1 MTPAAT
7 FIFLYATA
15 AAAPQDT
22 GAALIVEEGRRI
34 EAVRTAE
41 AIAIDGVLSEAVWS
55 SAPPATSFA
64 QREPNEGQPAS
75 EKTEVRFAYDD
86 EALYVAARLFD
97 SQPKSIV
104 ARLGRRDA
112 WLQADAFEVFL
123 DAYKDGRSGLF
134 FSVNAAGTLRDG
146 TLFNDDWDDDTWD
159 GIWEGRA
166 RIDERGW
173 AVEMRIPYSELRFH
187 AKDVQSWGVNCRRY
201 MARTKEDAYIAP
213 RPKKASGFVSRFS
226 ELAGISGIHPPA
238 RVSITPYV
246 TAKAEFMGHDA
257 GDPFND
263 GSRQSSALGADAKIG
278 LGSSLTLDAT
288 LNPDFGQ
295 VEVDPAVVNL
305 SDVET
310 FYSEKR
316 PFFIEG
322 SSLFQFGSGG
332 ASNYIGFNFPSPD
345 FFYSR
350 RIGRAPQGSL
360 PDADFTQSPAGTT
373 ILGAAKLTGKLGQHW
388 SVGGLSALTGRESA
402 QLANPGRTSKIETEP
417 ASYYGV
423 FRTQREF
430 PDNRYGVGL
439 ITTVAK
445 RFFEDQR
452 LANEINR
459 QALGF
464 GVDGWAF
471 VDQKKTWV
479 LTGWAGVTQVKGSQ
493 ASMLELQQNSQHYFQ
508 RPDAKQVRLD
518 PGATS
523 LSGTSARFAVNKER
537 GNVLFNAAYGY
548 IGPGY
553 DTNDLGFLFRADLKN
568 AHVWTGY
575 RWTDPG
581 RLARSADIEIAA
593 FRTYDFDGNKTGD
606 GLFAFGSIQFL
617 DYHRLQGFVAHNPQ
631 SVSTHRTRGGPR
643 TLNPPGWEWDL
654 LARSDDRRAFRAS
667 LGAHGSDYELASD
680 QYHDVSAS
688 LEWRPGSSVNLS
700 VEPRLSWSHTD
711 AQYVGT
717 FDDALAA
724 ATYGHRYVFARLDQ
738 RSFSGGFR
746 MNWTFTPRL
755 SVQVYAQPLISSG
768 EYSAF
773 GELARPMSYDF
784 NRYDAVSVAEGTV
797 TADPD
802 GAGPAPALAF
812 DDPSFNFRS
821 LRGNAVVRWEFRP
834 GSTAYFVW
842 TQNRSDEEDQGAFR
856 FSHSFDR
863 LLSAKADNILLVKV
877 AFRWAK

>member
-1 MTPAAT
+1 
-7 FIFLYATA
+7 
-15 AAAPQDT
+15 
-22 GAALIVEEGRRI
+22 
-34 EAVRTAE
+34 
-41 AIAIDGVLSEAVWS
+41 
-55 SAPPATSFA
+55 
-64 QREPNEGQPAS
+64 
-75 EKTEVRFAYDD
+75 
-86 EALYVAARLFD
+86 
-97 SQPKSIV
+97 
-104 ARLGRRDA
+104 
-112 WLQADAFEVFL
+112 
-123 DAYKDGRSGLF
+123 
-134 FSVNAAGTLRDG
+134 
-146 TLFNDDWDDDTWD
+146 
-159 GIWEGRA
+159 
-166 RIDERGW
+166 
-173 AVEMRIPYSELRFH
+173 
-187 AKDVQSWGVNCRRY
+187 
-201 MARTKEDAYIAP
+201 
-213 RPKKASGFVSRFS
+213 
-226 ELAGISGIHPPA
+226 
-238 RVSITPYV
+238 
-246 TAKAEFMGHDA
+246 
-257 GDPFND
+257 
-263 GSRQSSALGADAKIG
+263 
-278 LGSSLTLDAT
+278 
-288 LNPDFGQ
+288 
-295 VEVDPAVVNL
+295 
-305 SDVET
+305 
-310 FYSEKR
+310 
-316 PFFIEG
+316 
-322 SSLFQFGSGG
+322 
-332 ASNYIGFNFPSPD
+332 
-345 FFYSR
+345 
-350 RIGRAPQGSL
+350 
-360 PDADFTQSPAGTT
+360 
-373 ILGAAKLTGKLGQHW
+373 
-388 SVGGLSALTGRESA
+388 
-402 QLANPGRTSKIETEP
+402 
-417 ASYYGV
+417 
-423 FRTQREF
+423 
-430 PDNRYGVGL
+430 
-439 ITTVAK
+439 
-445 RFFEDQR
+445 
-452 LANEINR
+452 
-459 QALGF
+459 
-464 GVDGWAF
+464 
-471 VDQKKTWV
+471 
-479 LTGWAGVTQVKGSQ
+479 
-493 ASMLELQQNSQHYFQ
+493 MLELQQNSQHYFQ

-593 FRTYDFDGNKTGD
+593 FRTYDFDGNKTWD

-856 FSHSFDR
+856 LSHSFDR